1 MRRISLAAAVTQL
14 ANARSLRD
22 WLRHCSIAG
31 RLLLFATIFS
41 LCAVPVFSERV
52 ISPVQGKF
60 ANKQSII
67 LDLSE
72 CEEAFYSYTNTNPLD
87 SGFAYDGPA
96 LIDMSGNVSLYV
108 VVMSGESKESY
119 EIEYT
124 VEESNPFADGTFEK
138 KFIDRVG
145 VENVLLCT
153 SENIINVPKTL
164 LFSIGD
170 GEKPRLMGGTLS
182 VSADNKLS
190 RYIPC
195 TVTDGN
201 LSWRFIIFLSPGEVG
216 SFAKTSVP
224 FEISG
229 WTDFIFTGKNLIWC
243 IDDGLWSASKETVR
257 LDRTQKHTV
266 YWQDVEYKAGNPVES
281 FELPPKP
288 SVRSDN
294 FGKAVTFSVEG
305 DLRYKMSVRSSG
317 ASGDSHAETG
327 AYTSLAFDTF
337 DGDYVKATAVF
348 DFYCDG
354 VYQGNIS
361 VPYEIDRQPPLP
373 PRFVASESG
382 EYARNDVSLNVES
395 EEGAKIFLSV
405 LGPFEVG
412 SASYL
417 DGNTEFDSV
426 EPGEYFVYKSQ
437 QIELRAGVEKTVC
450 YRAFAYAED
459 RAGNVSEVSS
469 YKVIIDEYNYFLD
482 ASASAEMADGTRS
495 HPYNSFEQVL
505 DVINQG
511 KFVHFFVK
519 GSVML
524 PKGMSLISSNCSF
537 TGMNDASFVLQPSS
551 FIVVKNA
558 SLEIQNCLVQKDI
571 EKSKDSDQR
580 MFVVDKSAV
589 SFEDC
594 EILGNFASSGTA
606 LSSDASIVTFKNS
619 GLTVQSSVYACAISG
634 VNSKIN
640 LADSHVSSV
649 SDTAVNFSLKGGTF
663 TLNSCDCKVIS
674 HLGRILEAGG
684 SNLRLAGNNYAA
696 DFDREAKGIKPVWVD
711 EKCLFLEDRDN
722 ISMGFSDSLSR

>member
-1 MRRISLAAAVTQL
+1 MRRFFLAAVL
-14 ANARSLRD
+14 SSL
-22 WLRHCSIAG
+22 
-31 RLLLFATIFS
+31 FS
-41 LCAVPVFSERV
+41 LCAFSETV
-52 ISPVQGKF
+52 ISPVEGRF
-60 ANKQSII
+60 ANKQSLI
-67 LDLSE
+67 LDLPE
-72 CEEAFYSYTNTNPLD
+72 GAEAFYSYTSTNPLN
-87 SGFAYDGPA
+87 SGFAYDGPV
-96 LIDMSGNVSLYV
+96 LIDMGGAVSLHIV
-108 VVMSGESKESY
+108 VVNGAQKDSY
-119 EIEYT
+119 LINYS
-124 VEESNPFADGTFEK
+124 VDEENPFQDGTFEK
-138 KFIDRVG
+138 KFIDRVS
-145 VENVLLCT
+145 VDNVLPCT

-170 GEKPRLMGGTLS
+170 GEKPLLAGGTLS

-216 SFAKTSVP
+216 SLAKTSVP
-224 FEISG
+224 FELSD
-229 WTDFIFTGKNLIWC
+229 WSDFCFTGKNLIWC
-243 IDDGLWSASKETVR
+243 IDDGLWSASKEPVKI
-257 LDRTQKHTV
+257 DRTQRHTV
-266 YWQDVEYKAGNPVES
+266 YWQDVDYKEGNPVES

-288 SVRSDN
+288 SVLTESL
-294 FGKAVTFSVEG
+294 GKAVTFSVEG

-327 AYTSLAFDTF
+327 AYSNLTFDTF
-337 DGDYVKATAVF
+337 DGDYVKASAVF

-382 EYARNDVSLNVES
+382 EYARNDVSLKVES
-395 EEGAKIFLSV
+395 EEGAKIFLNV

-417 DGNTEFDSV
+417 DGNAEFDSV
-426 EPGEYFVYKSQ
+426 EPGDYFVYKSQ
-437 QIELRAGVEKTVC
+437 PIELRAGVEKTVC

-482 ASASAEMADGTRS
+482 SSASASMADGTRS

-505 DVINQG
+505 KVINQG

-519 GSVML
+519 GTVTL

-537 TGMNDASFVLQPSS
+537 TGMDDACFILQPSS
-551 FIVVKNA
+551 FIMVKGA
-558 SLEIQNCLVQKDI
+558 SLELQNCLVQKEI

-580 MFVVDKSAV
+580 LFVVEKSAV

-594 EILGNFASSGTA
+594 EILGNFSSSGTV
-606 LSSDASIVTFKNS
+606 LSADASIVTFKNS

-640 LADSHVSSV
+640 IADTHVSSI

-684 SNLRLAGNNYAA
+684 SNLRLACNNYAA
-696 DFDREAKGIKPVWVD
+696 DFDREARGIKPVWAD
-711 EKCLFLEDRDN
+711 ENCLFLEDRDN
-722 ISMGFSDSLSR
+722 ISTGF